1 MYYRQCIITGLTT
14 RLLSKNTIILHEFRF
29 DDFHFQIKTHLYHK
43 LYMTLL
49 RAMCEFISYDVKAK
63 NRMKDKIEDWEV
75 EPEIEKGQEEQQ
87 RPIPVTQ

>member
-1 MYYRQCIITGLTT
+1 
-14 RLLSKNTIILHEFRF
+14 
-29 DDFHFQIKTHLYHK
+29 
-43 LYMTLL
+43 MTLL

-63 NRMKDKIEDWEV
+63 NRMRDKIEDWEV